1 VSTGIV
7 RRRRAS
13 AHHPVRVIPAH
24 PRRSDNR
31 AMRGPGDKPV
41 ETDGEKPARRRREQ
55 ARTVAAFGLGGLGA
69 LFAVLNID
77 DVDVNWIFGTW
88 STPLIIVIAL
98 SIAVGAGL
106 GYLVGR
112 RRGGD

>member
-1 VSTGIV
+1 
-7 RRRRAS
+7 
-13 AHHPVRVIPAH
+13 
-24 PRRSDNR
+24 
-31 AMRGPGDKPV
+31 MRGPANQPV
-41 ETDGEKPARRRREQ
+41 AANGRKPARRRREQ

-69 LFAVLNID
+69 LFAILNVD
-77 DVDVNWIFGTW
+77 EVDVNWILGTW

-98 SIAVGAGL
+98 SILVGAAL

>member
-1 VSTGIV
+1 
-7 RRRRAS
+7 
-13 AHHPVRVIPAH
+13 
-24 PRRSDNR
+24 
-31 AMRGPGDKPV
+31 MRGPANKPV
-41 ETDGEKPARRRREQ
+41 AATDRAPARRRREQ

-77 DVDVNWIFGTW
+77 EVDVNWILGTW

-98 SIAVGAGL
+98 SILVGAAL

>member
-1 VSTGIV
+1 
-7 RRRRAS
+7 
-13 AHHPVRVIPAH
+13 
-24 PRRSDNR
+24 
-31 AMRGPGDKPV
+31 MRGPTNQPEPADRR
-41 ETDGEKPARRRREQ
+41 KPARPRREQ

-69 LFAVLNID
+69 LFAILNID
-77 DVDVNWIFGTW
+77 EVDVNWVLGTW

-98 SIAVGAGL
+98 SILVGAAL

>member
-1 VSTGIV
+1 
-7 RRRRAS
+7 
-13 AHHPVRVIPAH
+13 
-24 PRRSDNR
+24 
-31 AMRGPGDKPV
+31 MRGPANQPV
-41 ETDGEKPARRRREQ
+41 DANGRKPARRRREQ

-69 LFAVLNID
+69 LFAILNVD
-77 DVDVNWIFGTW
+77 EVDVNWILGTW

-98 SIAVGAGL
+98 SILVGAAL